1 LIDEESR
8 TQLIAYRVAQ
18 AKSTAMEAE
27 FLLNNDMLRGSMN
40 RIYYSMFYML
50 QALSLKYQFESSK
63 HTQVLGWFNKV
74 FIHTGK
80 IDVKFSKIITK
91 GYNLRT
97 KGDYANIY
105 DLDKQELLQIFGE
118 MKHQK
123 AQIPKSQSTIHNRSP
138 TGVELVETNPQPSHL
153 LAG

>member
-1 LIDEESR
+1 MIDDNSR
-8 TQLIAYRVAQ
+8 EQLIAYRVEQ
-18 AKSTAMEAE
+18 AKSTALEAE

-63 HTQVLGWFNKV
+63 HSQLLGWFNKT
-74 FIHTGK
+74 FIHAGK

-97 KGDYANIY
+97 KGDYATIY
-105 DLDKQELLQIFGE
+105 DLDKQELLQMFEE
-118 MKHQK
+118 MNEFIREIERFLKT
-123 AQIPKSQSTIHNRSP
+123 P
-138 TGVELVETNPQPSHL
+138 
-153 LAG
+153 

>member
-1 LIDEESR
+1 MIDEESR
-8 TQLIAYRVAQ
+8 IQLIAYRVTQ
-18 AKSTAMEAE
+18 AKSTALEAE

-63 HTQVLGWFNKV
+63 HTQLLGWFNKT
-74 FIHTGK
+74 FIHTGT

-91 GYNLRT
+91 AYNLRT
-97 KGDYANIY
+97 KGDYATVY

-118 MKHQK
+118 M
-123 AQIPKSQSTIHNRSP
+123 T
-138 TGVELVETNPQPSHL
+138 ELISEIERFLQTR
-153 LAG
+153 

>member
-1 LIDEESR
+1 MIDDDSR
-8 TQLIAYRVAQ
+8 AQLISYREEQ

-63 HTQVLGWFNKV
+63 HSQLLGWFNKT

-97 KGDYANIY
+97 KGDYATIY
-105 DLDKQELLQIFGE
+105 DLDKQELLQMFEE
-118 MKHQK
+118 MTEFIQEIERFLKT
-123 AQIPKSQSTIHNRSP
+123 S
-138 TGVELVETNPQPSHL
+138 
-153 LAG
+153 

>member
-1 LIDEESR
+1 MIDEESR

-118 MKHQK
+118 MTEF
-123 AQIPKSQSTIHNRSP
+123 I
-138 TGVELVETNPQPSHL
+138 VEIERFLKTSEGTDP
-153 LAG
+153 

>member
-1 LIDEESR
+1 MIDEDSR
-8 TQLIAYRVAQ
+8 AQLIFYRVEQ
-18 AKSTAMEAE
+18 AKSTAIEAE
-27 FLLNNDMLRGSMN
+27 YLLNNNMLRGSMN

-63 HTQVLGWFNKV
+63 HAQLLGWFNKT

-97 KGDYANIY
+97 KGDYATIY
-105 DLDKQELLQIFGE
+105 DLDKQELLQMFGE
-118 MKHQK
+118 MTEFIQEIDLFLKT
-123 AQIPKSQSTIHNRSP
+123 P
-138 TGVELVETNPQPSHL
+138 
-153 LAG
+153 

>member
-1 LIDEESR
+1 MIDEKSR
-8 TQLIAYRVAQ
+8 SQLIAYREEQ
-18 AKSTAMEAE
+18 AKSTALEAE

-63 HTQVLGWFNKV
+63 HSQLLGWFNKI

-97 KGDYANIY
+97 KGDYATIY
-105 DLDKQELLQIFGE
+105 DLDKE
-118 MKHQK
+118 
-123 AQIPKSQSTIHNRSP
+123 
-138 TGVELVETNPQPSHL
+138 ELVQMFEEMNEFIQEIERFLKTP
-153 LAG
+153 